1 LRFLLEE
8 EEEDEEE
15 EEEEGE
21 EEEEEEEEV
30 EEEEAVSGAQTL
42 QTRSSSPPPAGFVEH
57 PVRAPWQSL
66 LQVMHLWPVFPFW
79 HTTHASEGTL
89 RGEEGVCA
97 MVFRLFPPPVAEAAV
112 VG

>member
-1 LRFLLEE
+1 MEGCSEE
-8 EEEDEEE
+8 EEE
-15 EEEEGE
+15 
-21 EEEEEEEEV
+21 

-66 LQVMHLWPVFPFW
+66 LQVMHLWPVCPFW

-89 RGEEGVCA
+89 WGEAGVRA
-97 MVFRLFPPPVAEAAV
+97 MVFFFPPPVAEAAV